1 MSRFQNPSR
10 YAPTSQIVLTTT
22 EADIALEQ
30 FQNDSSFLFEQLDS
44 HKGTVTTESFS
55 KLKDVVMTTISAI
68 LKKIG
73 ELIKRFL
80 NWINGNKKG
89 VKKEI
94 KETKESVENAYEKFD
109 RLFKDPKTREEAVNI
124 LMSKN
129 NKFFGRDFLNNVYD
143 NDSRVAICQCI
154 INSSPIFNTN
164 YFSLDRGFRE
174 DMLEFT
180 RKLVLSSSIQELDK
194 SIMQLAQLAI
204 SPDNGSEDAIAT
216 MKKSV
221 AEIDYCLSVFSNYA
235 ENFCEKDIDLPDDA
249 PPSVI
254 MEMVT
259 SLVRDRVNWL
269 KEPAGTPVEPPTKV
283 RHLLYDVEDLEF
295 NLSRLDQISDRVSH
309 LEDASYSLN
318 SALMKIAA
326 KKAGENN
333 TEASGII
340 TDMVKFYSAVISTV
354 LHVNNA
360 FYTMAVQVTKAVHS
374 ATDAVGKLLDEVA
387 KEVKQSDK
395 ATTESISTKPPT
407 FKHQLALGIEGISFQ
422 DGSFFNALVEKVQDL
437 RDSKNY
443 SPKNI
448 EKNGINQMVFEKT
461 GMLISFGIDPSRS
474 ANAFVLLPHLDKN
487 HPFFPM
493 QWREFLPTEAINMIK
508 AGGGE
513 LRGSVDLTNAKVSG
527 IYSKVEAVTKVTK
540 GMFESTKY
548 TTEEICA
555 IICHELGHLFTYFEM
570 FGRINRTANIVSA
583 MCRAMYE
590 MEDQQQRE
598 TIIKEAA
605 KSLQISIEDPSE
617 LARIQ
622 RGKREDTC
630 VTVFVTKAV
639 HASRSETGYHA
650 YEMRSCEQLADDFAM
665 RMGAGRHLATG
676 LHKLYDSFWESSTI
690 STTKHVIM
698 QLIETFTIMAQ
709 GVGIGLVLGV
719 PLLPVYIIASAVALP
734 LLILMLANP
743 NEKVYDNGEDRIML
757 MKRTLINA
765 IKNKDLPEE
774 LRKSYLSEIAAI
786 DEIVKKLDFKRG
798 IFEYIITTFGVRGR
812 REYRQEQ
819 IMKDVENLLT
829 NDLFVHAQQLR
840 AGV

>member
-1 MSRFQNPSR
+1 MRRFQNPSR
-10 YAPTSQIVLTTT
+10 YAPASQIVLTTT

-73 ELIKRFL
+73 ELIKRFV
-80 NWINGNKKG
+80 NWIKGNKKD
-89 VKKEI
+89 VKKKI
-94 KETKESVENAYEKFD
+94 DKTKTQTQTVYQKSESLFD
-109 RLFKDPKTREEAVNI
+109 NPDTREEA
-124 LMSKN
+124 LKLLKAKN
-129 NKFFGRDFLNNVYD
+129 EKYFGRNFLNNLISHS
-143 NDSRVAICQCI
+143 NDDI
-154 INSSPIFNTN
+154 ILTAVLNSSPIFKAT
-164 YFSLDRGFRE
+164 YFKLGRDHLQDLLLAG
-174 DMLEFT
+174 
-180 RKLVLSSSIQELDK
+180 RKLLYSEPFKNLEPAIRELAESRLRND
-194 SIMQLAQLAI
+194 LG
-204 SPDNGSEDAIAT
+204 DGNGSDE
-216 MKKSV
+216 KLV
-221 AEIDYCLSVFSNYA
+221 AKVGVYMVGCMADLTSYA
-235 ENFCEKDIDLPDDA
+235 ETITGREIEYPDEVA
-249 PPSVI
+249 PSVI
-254 MEMVT
+254 LELL
-259 SLVRDRVNWL
+259 SNNIRDAVQL
-269 KEPAGTPVEPPTKV
+269 LITPVEGDFQKIKYLGNLHDIVTDLEDHV
-283 RHLLYDVEDLEF
+283 RILDDITDRISDVEDSLYK
-295 NLSRLDQISDRVSH
+295 LTSDLAKMSNKASASGH
-309 LEDASYSLN
+309 EDAAS
-318 SALMKIAA
+318 KI
-326 KKAGENN
+326 
-333 TEASGII
+333 TEL
-340 TDMVKFYSAVISTV
+340 VKIYNAIISTV
-354 LHVNNA
+354 LHVNNT
-360 FYTMAVQVTKAVHS
+360 FYKMAIQT
-374 ATDAVGKLLDEVA
+374 TDAIYNSAMDIGKLLDEVA

-461 GMLISFGIDPSRS
+461 GMLISFGIDPSRG

-493 QWREFLPTEAINMIK
+493 QWRDFLPTEAISLIK

-513 LRGSVDLTNAKVSG
+513 IRGSVDLINAKVSG
-527 IYSKVEAVTKVTK
+527 IYSKVEVVTKVTK

-570 FGRINRTANIVSA
+570 FGRINRTANVVSA

-690 STTKHVIM
+690 RTSTHVVM
-698 QLIETFTIMAQ
+698 QLFDMFTVLVAGQ
-709 GVGIGLVLGV
+709 ALGWALGGV
-719 PLLPVYIIASAVALP
+719 AAMSAGTVIFP

-743 NEKVYDNGEDRIML
+743 NEKIYDNGEDRIML
-757 MKRTLINA
+757 MKRTLVTA
-765 IKNKDLPEE
+765 LKNKDLPEE

-798 IFEYIITTFGVRGR
+798 IFDYIITTFGVRGS

>member
-10 YAPTSQIVLTTT
+10 YAPASQIVLTTT

-44 HKGTVTTESFS
+44 QKGEVTTESFS

-73 ELIKRFL
+73 ELIKRFVD
-80 NWINGNKKG
+80 WIKGNKKD
-89 VKKEI
+89 VKKEVE
-94 KETKESVENAYEKFD
+94 ETKKSTQTAYEKADACF
-109 RLFKDPKTREEAVNI
+109 RNPETREEAIKI
-124 LMSKN
+124 LMEKN
-129 NKFFGRDFLNNVYD
+129 SKFFGRDFLNNFLHD
-143 NDSRVAICQCI
+143 KNGDAIYEAVV
-154 INSSPIFNTN
+154 NSSPIFKTN
-164 YFSLDRGFRE
+164 YFTLEANDRE
-174 DMLEFT
+174 DMLEAT
-180 RKLVLSSSIQELDK
+180 RKLLYNSNVKELDK
-194 SIMQLAQLAI
+194 AI
-204 SPDNGSEDAIAT
+204 RYIVELGNKPDNLDDSEMAAGAKAGDL
-216 MKKSV
+216 MG
-221 AEIDYCLSVFSNYA
+221 ECLELLYAYA
-235 ENFCEKDIDLPDDA
+235 EAFCDKDIDVPDAVPSAVVAVLSDA
-249 PPSVI
+249 IKERLTWMKTEHSEQGVLNDKPYK
-254 MEMVT
+254 
-259 SLVRDRVNWL
+259 LL
-269 KEPAGTPVEPPTKV
+269 K
-283 RHLLYDVEDLEF
+283 DVEDLEF
-295 NLSRLDQISDRVSH
+295 NLYRLEQASDGVSD
-309 LEDASYSLN
+309 LEDSLYKLN
-318 SALMKIAA
+318 SDLIKNAN
-326 KKAGENN
+326 KKKEEGNSAVNDITVELVKLY
-333 TEASGII
+333 SGII
-340 TDMVKFYSAVISTV
+340 STI
-354 LHVNNA
+354 LHVNNT

-395 ATTESISTKPPT
+395 PTTETISTKPPV
-407 FKHQLALGIEGISFQ
+407 FKHQLALATEGISFQ

-461 GMLISFGIDPSRS
+461 GMLISFGVDPGKHT
-474 ANAFVLLPHLDKN
+474 NAFVLLPHLDKN

-493 QWREFLPTEAINMIK
+493 QWRDFLPTEAINMIK

-513 LRGSVDLTNAKVSG
+513 LKGSVDLTNARVSG
-527 IYSKVEAVTKVTK
+527 IYSKVDVVTKVTK
-540 GMFESTKY
+540 GLMESTKY

-630 VTVFVTKAV
+630 ATVFVTKAV

-690 STTKHVIM
+690 STTKHIIM
-698 QLIETFTIMAQ
+698 QLVETFMWL
-709 GVGIGLVLGV
+709 GVGALYGWALGGVAAIGAGV
-719 PLLPVYIIASAVALP
+719 VAMP

-743 NEKVYDNGEDRIML
+743 NEKIYDNGEDRIML

>member
-1 MSRFQNPSR
+1 MRRFQNPSR
-10 YAPTSQIVLTTT
+10 YAPASQIVLTTT

-44 HKGTVTTESFS
+44 QKGEVTTESFS

-73 ELIKRFL
+73 ELIKRFV
-80 NWINGNKKG
+80 NWIKGNKKD
-89 VKKEI
+89 VKKEVE
-94 KETKESVENAYEKFD
+94 KTKKSTQSAYEKSDACF
-109 RLFKDPKTREEAVNI
+109 RNPETREEAIKI
-124 LMSKN
+124 LMEKN
-129 NKFFGRDFLNNVYD
+129 SKFFGRDFLNNFLHD
-143 NDSRVAICQCI
+143 KKGDAIYEAV
-154 INSSPIFNTN
+154 INSSPIFKTN
-164 YFSLDRGFRE
+164 YFMLEANDRE
-174 DMLEFT
+174 DMLEAT
-180 RKLVLSSSIQELDK
+180 RKLLYNPAIKGLDKAIRHLAELSKKLDKPDDSEMAEAEKATDLMGACIGLIHAYAVAFCDKEIDVPDAELSVITGVLS
-194 SIMQLAQLAI
+194 
-204 SPDNGSEDAIAT
+204 DAIKERLT
-216 MKKSV
+216 WMKSQHS
-221 AEIDYCLSVFSNYA
+221 EQ
-235 ENFCEKDIDLPDDA
+235 E
-249 PPSVI
+249 
-254 MEMVT
+254 
-259 SLVRDRVNWL
+259 VRNAKERNLL
-269 KEPAGTPVEPPTKV
+269 K
-283 RHLLYDVEDLEF
+283 DVEDLEF
-295 NLSRLDQISDRVSH
+295 NLYRLEQASDGVSD
-309 LEDASYSLN
+309 LEDSLYKLN
-318 SALMKIAA
+318 SDLMKDTN
-326 KKAGENN
+326 KKNAEGNSAVSSVIMELVKLY
-333 TEASGII
+333 SGI
-340 TDMVKFYSAVISTV
+340 ISTV
-354 LHVNNA
+354 LHVNNT

-374 ATDAVGKLLDEVA
+374 ATDAVGKILDEVA

-395 ATTESISTKPPT
+395 PTTESVSTKPPS
-407 FKHQLALGIEGISFQ
+407 FKHRLALGIEGISFQ

-437 RDSKNY
+437 RDSKDY

-461 GMLISFGIDPSRS
+461 GMLISFGVDPSICV
-474 ANAFVLLPHLDKN
+474 NAFLLSPILDKN
-487 HPFFPM
+487 HPFVSM
-493 QWREFLPTEAINMIK
+493 QWREVAYSEAISMIK
-508 AGGGE
+508 GGGGE
-513 LRGSVDLTNAKVSG
+513 IKGSVDLTKARVGG
-527 IYSKVEAVTKVTK
+527 IYSKVEFILGVTR
-540 GMFESTKY
+540 GMMDNKSY
-548 TTEEICA
+548 SSEEVSA
-555 IICHELGHLFTYFEM
+555 AICHELGHLFTYFEM

-622 RGKREDTC
+622 RGKREDIC
-630 VTVFVTKAV
+630 ATVFVTKAV

-665 RMGAGRHLATG
+665 RMGAGRHLATINNKID
-676 LHKLYDSFWESSTI
+676 KLAYESSTI
-690 STTKHVIM
+690 STGKHMLI
-698 QLIETFTIMAQ
+698 QLAATVYWMTTGAGFGLMITAFSMVGMA
-709 GVGIGLVLGV
+709 IG
-719 PLLPVYIIASAVALP
+719 AVAMP

-757 MKRTLINA
+757 MKRTLVTA
-765 IKNKDLPEE
+765 LKNKDLPEE
-774 LRKSYLSEIAAI
+774 LRKSYLSEITAI

>member
-10 YAPTSQIVLTTT
+10 YAPVSQIVLTTT

-30 FQNDSSFLFEQLDS
+30 FQKDSSFLFEQLDS
-44 HKGTVTTESFS
+44 HNGTVTTESFS

-73 ELIKRFL
+73 ELIKRFV
-80 NWINGNKKG
+80 NWIKGNKKD
-89 VKKEI
+89 VKKKVE
-94 KETKESVENAYEKFD
+94 ETKKSTQTAYQKADVCFRNPE
-109 RLFKDPKTREEAVNI
+109 TRGEAIKI
-124 LMSKN
+124 LMGKN
-129 NKFFGRDFLNNVYD
+129 SKFFGRDFLNNFLHD
-143 NDSRVAICQCI
+143 KNGDAIYEAV
-154 INSSPIFNTN
+154 INSSPIFKTN
-164 YFSLDRGFRE
+164 YFTLEANDRE
-174 DMLEFT
+174 DMLEAT
-180 RKLVLSSSIQELDK
+180 RKLLYNPNIKELDK
-194 SIMQLAQLAI
+194 AI
-204 SPDNGSEDAIAT
+204 RYIAELGNKPDKPDDSEMAAGAKAAELMDKCIKLLYAYANAFCDKVIDVPDAEPSAVVAVLSDAIKERLT
-216 MKKSV
+216 WMKTEHSEQGVLNAK
-221 AEIDYCLSVFSNYA
+221 ERNL
-235 ENFCEKDIDLPDDA
+235 
-249 PPSVI
+249 
-254 MEMVT
+254 
-259 SLVRDRVNWL
+259 L
-269 KEPAGTPVEPPTKV
+269 K
-283 RHLLYDVEDLEF
+283 DVEDLEF
-295 NLSRLDQISDRVSH
+295 NLYRLGQASDGVSD
-309 LEDASYSLN
+309 LEDSLYKLN
-318 SALMKIAA
+318 SDLMKNAN
-326 KKAGENN
+326 KKKEEGNSAVNDIIVELVKLY
-333 TEASGII
+333 SGII
-340 TDMVKFYSAVISTV
+340 STI
-354 LHVNNA
+354 LHVNNT
-360 FYTMAVQVTKAVHS
+360 FYAMAVQVTKAVHS

-461 GMLISFGIDPSRS
+461 GMLISFGIDPSKS
-474 ANAFVLLPHLDKN
+474 TNAYVLLPHLDKN

-513 LRGSVDLTNAKVSG
+513 LKGSVDLTNAKISG
-527 IYSKVEAVTKVTK
+527 IYSKVEVVTKVTK

-570 FGRINRTANIVSA
+570 FGRINRTANVVSA

-630 VTVFVTKAV
+630 ATVFVTKAV

-676 LHKLYDSFWESSTI
+676 LHKLYDSMWESSTL
-690 STTKHVIM
+690 SNTKHIIM
-698 QLIETFTIMAQ
+698 QLVETFVWMGMGAAY
-709 GVGIGLVLGV
+709 GFMIGGFTVVAMSIG
-719 PLLPVYIIASAVALP
+719 AVAMP

-743 NEKVYDNGEDRIML
+743 NEKIYDNGEDRIML
-757 MKRTLINA
+757 MKRTLVTA
-765 IKNKDLPEE
+765 LKNKDLPEE
-774 LRKSYLSEIAAI
+774 LRKSYLSEITAI

>member
-10 YAPTSQIVLTTT
+10 YAPASQIALTTT

-44 HKGTVTTESFS
+44 HSSTVTTESFS

-80 NWINGNKKG
+80 NWIKGNKKD
-89 VKKEI
+89 VKKEVE
-94 KETKESVENAYEKFD
+94 ETKKSTQTAYEKADACF
-109 RLFKDPKTREEAVNI
+109 RNPETREEAIKI
-124 LMSKN
+124 LMEKN
-129 NKFFGRDFLNNVYD
+129 SKFFGRDFLNNFIHD
-143 NDSRVAICQCI
+143 KNGDAIYEAVV
-154 INSSPIFNTN
+154 NSSPIFKTN
-164 YFSLDRGFRE
+164 YFTLEANDRE
-174 DMLEFT
+174 DMLEAT
-180 RKLVLSSSIQELDK
+180 RKLLYNPNIKELDK
-194 SIMQLAQLAI
+194 AVRYMAELSNKTDK
-204 SPDNGSEDAIAT
+204 PDDSEMAAGDKAGDL
-216 MKKSV
+216 MD
-221 AEIDYCLSVFSNYA
+221 ECLELLHAYA
-235 ENFCEKDIDLPDDA
+235 NAFCDKDIDLPDAEPSAVVAVLSDA
-249 PPSVI
+249 IKERLTWMKTQHS
-254 MEMVT
+254 EQE
-259 SLVRDRVNWL
+259 VRNAKKRNLL
-269 KEPAGTPVEPPTKV
+269 K
-283 RHLLYDVEDLEF
+283 DVEDLEF
-295 NLSRLDQISDRVSH
+295 NLYRLEQASDKISD
-309 LEDASYSLN
+309 LEDSLYKLN
-318 SALMKIAA
+318 SDLMKNAN
-326 KKAGENN
+326 KKKEEGNSAVNY
-333 TEASGII
+333 II
-340 TDMVKFYSAVISTV
+340 VELVKFYSGIISTI
-354 LHVNNA
+354 LHVNNT
-360 FYTMAVQVTKAVHS
+360 FYAMTVQVTKAVHS

-395 ATTESISTKPPT
+395 PTTESISTKPPT

-513 LRGSVDLTNAKVSG
+513 LRGSVDLINAKVSG
-527 IYSKVEAVTKVTK
+527 IYSKVEVVTKVTK
-540 GMFESTKY
+540 GMFENTKY

-698 QLIETFTIMAQ
+698 QLFDMFTVLVAGQ
-709 GVGIGLVLGV
+709 AVGWALGGV
-719 PLLPVYIIASAVALP
+719 AAMSAGAVIFP

-757 MKRTLINA
+757 MKRTLVTA
-765 IKNKDLPEE
+765 LKNKDLPEE
-774 LRKSYLSEIAAI
+774 LRKSYLSEITAI

>member
-10 YAPTSQIVLTTT
+10 YAPASQITLTTT

-44 HKGTVTTESFS
+44 QKGEISTESFS

-89 VKKEI
+89 VKKEVE
-94 KETKESVENAYEKFD
+94 ETKKSTQSAYEKADACF
-109 RLFKDPKTREEAVNI
+109 RNPETREEAIKI
-124 LMSKN
+124 LMEKN
-129 NKFFGRDFLNNVYD
+129 SKFFGRDFLNSFIHDKNRDAVYEA
-143 NDSRVAICQCI
+143 V

-164 YFSLDRGFRE
+164 YFSLDRDFRD
-174 DMLEFT
+174 DMLEST
-180 RKLVLSSSIQELDK
+180 RKLLLNSSIQELDK
-194 SIMQLAQLAI
+194 SIKQLAELAI
-204 SPDNGSEDAIAT
+204 SPDNRNEDAFAIK
-216 MKKSV
+216 KKST
-221 AEIDYCLSVFSNYA
+221 AEIDYCLSIFSNYA
-235 ENFCEKDIDLPDDA
+235 ENFCGKNIDLPTDA

-269 KEPAGTPVEPPTKV
+269 KEPAGTPVEPPTKE
-283 RHLLYDVEDLEF
+283 RHLLNDVEDLEF

-354 LHVNNA
+354 LHVNNT

-395 ATTESISTKPPT
+395 PTTESVSTKPPS

-493 QWREFLPTEAINMIK
+493 QWRDFLPTEAINMIK

-527 IYSKVEAVTKVTK
+527 IYSKVEVVTKVTK
-540 GMFESTKY
+540 GMFENTKY

-630 VTVFVTKAV
+630 ATVFVTKAV

-698 QLIETFTIMAQ
+698 QLVETFVWMGMGAFYGFMIG
-709 GVGIGLVLGV
+709 GVAAIGAG
-719 PLLPVYIIASAVALP
+719 AVAMP

-757 MKRTLINA
+757 MKRTLVTA
-765 IKNKDLPEE
+765 LKNKDLPEE
-774 LRKSYLSEIAAI
+774 LRKSYLSEITAI

-798 IFEYIITTFGVRGR
+798 IFDYIITTFGVRGR

>member
-10 YAPTSQIVLTTT
+10 YAPASQITLTTT

-44 HKGTVTTESFS
+44 QKGEISTESFS

-89 VKKEI
+89 VKKEVE
-94 KETKESVENAYEKFD
+94 ETKKSTQSAYEKADACF
-109 RLFKDPKTREEAVNI
+109 RNPETREEAIKI
-124 LMSKN
+124 LMEKN
-129 NKFFGRDFLNNVYD
+129 SKFFGRDFLNSFIHDKNRDAVYEA
-143 NDSRVAICQCI
+143 V

-164 YFSLDRGFRE
+164 YFSLDRDFRD
-174 DMLEFT
+174 DMLEST
-180 RKLVLSSSIQELDK
+180 RKLLLNSSIQELDK
-194 SIMQLAQLAI
+194 SIKQLAELAI
-204 SPDNGSEDAIAT
+204 SPDNRNEDAFAIK
-216 MKKSV
+216 KKST
-221 AEIDYCLSVFSNYA
+221 AEIDYCLSIFSNYA
-235 ENFCEKDIDLPDDA
+235 ENFCGKNIDLPTDA

-269 KEPAGTPVEPPTKV
+269 KEPAGTPVEPPTKE
-283 RHLLYDVEDLEF
+283 RHLLNDVEDLEF

-340 TDMVKFYSAVISTV
+340 TDMVKFYSAVISTI

-374 ATDAVGKLLDEVA
+374 ATDAVGKILDEVA

-395 ATTESISTKPPT
+395 PTTESVSTKPPS

-493 QWREFLPTEAINMIK
+493 QWRDFLPTEAINMIK

-630 VTVFVTKAV
+630 ATVFVTKAV

-698 QLIETFTIMAQ
+698 QLVETFVWM
-709 GVGIGLVLGV
+709 GVGAAYGFMIGGV
-719 PLLPVYIIASAVALP
+719 AAIGAGAVAMP

-757 MKRTLINA
+757 MKRTLVTA
-765 IKNKDLPEE
+765 LKNKDLPEE
-774 LRKSYLSEIAAI
+774 LRKSYLSEITAI

-798 IFEYIITTFGVRGR
+798 IFDYIITTFGVRGR